1 MAKEWTFC
9 FPKGSMAQNQ
19 LWVFLIFTILY
30 IRKKIKMLMI
40 LLNHSSRIPREN
52 GSHFCHFYRLR
63 KHQNLKI
70 LQLLSLHLMVPETI
84 VVWVNGASALL
95 LILCIPVHNSMDNIL
110 HFCILGLL
118 LKQWN
123 TSSKLEDNKFY
134 LKCFNKSP

>member
-1 MAKEWTFC
+1 MNILFSKGKHGSESIMSIFDIHYIIHKE
-9 FPKGSMAQNQ
+9 KN
-19 LWVFLIFTILY
+19 
-30 IRKKIKMLMI
+30 KMLMI